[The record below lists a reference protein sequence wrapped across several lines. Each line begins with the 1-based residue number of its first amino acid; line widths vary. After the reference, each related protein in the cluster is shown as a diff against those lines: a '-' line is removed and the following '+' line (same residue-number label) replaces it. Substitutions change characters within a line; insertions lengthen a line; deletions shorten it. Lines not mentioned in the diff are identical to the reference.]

1 MPIFAHVNVLSQ
13 SYIQSLSIWIVC
25 RKNHKIFAIPMWLTG
40 SPAQKAVFTKDRY
53 IGFFD
58 RFEKEDEHWHK
69 KWSRITTLFCVGAV
83 LMFVG
88 GIGAMILIDP

>member
-1 MPIFAHVNVLSQ
+1 
-13 SYIQSLSIWIVC
+13 
-25 RKNHKIFAIPMWLTG
+25 MWLTG

>member
-1 MPIFAHVNVLSQ
+1 
-13 SYIQSLSIWIVC
+13 
-25 RKNHKIFAIPMWLTG
+25 MWHIG
-40 SPAQKAVFTKDRY
+40 NPAQKAVFTKDWY

-69 KWSRITTLFCVGAV
+69 KWSRITTLFCVGAA

-88 GIGAMILIDP
+88 GIVAMIVIDQYKP